1 MTEQHPRDLI
11 QRLADEL
18 DHYKQLLMD
27 NRRKTHPL
35 AIEARAYLAQPEPE
49 GPTVMEIIE
58 LADEIEAEDLGQ
70 VDLVRRALAR
80 WGRLTTKSP
89 WMTSPG
95 ASQRLI
101 LITAS
106 LAWM

>member
-1 MTEQHPRDLI
+1 MTDTTRDLI

-49 GPTVMEIIE
+49 GLTLDCDDIDVPPWHRGDDFHIYKEGY
-58 LADEIEAEDLGQ
+58 ASGWSDA
-70 VDLVRRALAR
+70 ALAADR
-80 WGRLTTKSP
+80 ARCSRPTT
-89 WMTSPG
+89 T
-95 ASQRLI
+95 QEDN
-101 LITAS
+101 
-106 LAWM
+106 